1 MLREWLTRVLF
12 KEDKNNWPGIV
23 CVFLVL
29 ISPVILLA
37 LFTYRQVHGDLTSLA
52 MTQRQTVAFLAA
64 ATLKQKLDR
73 LVDLG
78 VSLASPIRFRRLV
91 QAGDWKEAAAML
103 QAAPNDFQFVD
114 SIYLTDLDGLRM
126 AGTPKLT
133 TTGKHTS
140 APQAWYGQVK
150 ENWEPYVSDAFR
162 KRSKPY
168 DNLVV
173 VAIPIR
179 GERQKI
185 LGILVLQVK
194 LAAFFQWT
202 QEIDAGS
209 RGSLYFF
216 DRLGRLVAHPQVV
229 PRPDLG
235 DYSGLPAVKNVLRGH
250 RGIEVISNPFN
261 GVESV
266 LAFEPVPGYGWGVLS
281 AEPAPTAFTAR
292 SSALRKLMVV
302 YSLILLLGSSLS
314 ILILC
319 TLAERRRTEEA
330 LRKSEERRRSII
342 ETAGDSFIAMDQE
355 GKIIDWN
362 HQAELTFGWS
372 GDEALGR
379 LLAEKILPVERR
391 DSHKNGLARFMATG
405 EWSILN
411 KRIEITALHRS
422 GHTFPVE
429 LMVWP
434 LKARQSITFNAFC
447 RDITEHKRAEE
458 TRSTLVSIVESS
470 DDAIVGLTLEGLI
483 LSWNQGA
490 ERIYGY
496 SAAEAIGRS
505 KSMLVPPDRP
515 EELTG
520 ILQRLRRGERV
531 EHYRTEL
538 IRKDGGRI
546 HVSLTVSPIV
556 DSNGLVVGAS
566 TIARD
571 ITELRRSE
579 QAIVKL
585 TTELSQRALALE
597 AANKELESFSYSV
610 SHDLRAPLRAINGFA
625 EALLEDCASNL
636 DDQGKNYLRRVC
648 AASKHMGELIDDLL
662 SLSRVTRAEL
672 RRETVDLSALASS
685 IAAELKQTDP
695 QRAVNFTISSGLLAE
710 GDAGL
715 LRVALQNLLENAWKF
730 TAMQPQAK
738 IEFGLAKQNGKAG
751 YFVRDNGAGFDMDY
765 ADKLFGPFQ
774 RLHSTTEF
782 EGTGIGLATVQ
793 RIIRRHGGRVWAEGE
808 LNRGATFYFS
818 LP

>member
-1 MLREWLTRVLF
+1 VRLTPFF
-12 KEDKNNWPGIV
+12 KW
-23 CVFLVL
+23 
-29 ISPVILLA
+29 
-37 LFTYRQVHGDLTSLA
+37 
-52 MTQRQTVAFLAA
+52 
-64 ATLKQKLDR
+64 
-73 LVDLG
+73 
-78 VSLASPIRFRRLV
+78 
-91 QAGDWKEAAAML
+91 
-103 QAAPNDFQFVD
+103 
-114 SIYLTDLDGLRM
+114 
-126 AGTPKLT
+126 TP
-133 TTGKHTS
+133 
-140 APQAWYGQVK
+140 
-150 ENWEPYVSDAFR
+150 
-162 KRSKPY
+162 
-168 DNLVV
+168 
-173 VAIPIR
+173 
-179 GERQKI
+179 
-185 LGILVLQVK
+185 
-194 LAAFFQWT
+194 
-202 QEIDAGS
+202 EIDSGP

-216 DRLGRLVAHPQVV
+216 DRLGRLVA
-229 PRPDLG
+229 RPKSVSPPDRD
-235 DYSGLPAVKNVLRGH
+235 DYAGVAAVQKIFHGE
-250 RGIEVISNPFN
+250 RGIEVILNPFDN
-261 GVESV
+261 VESV
-266 LAFEPVPGYGWGVLS
+266 VAYEPVPAYGWGVLS

-292 SSALRKLMVV
+292 SSALRKLMGV

-314 ILILC
+314 ILILR

-330 LRKSEERRRSII
+330 LRKSEEHSRSIV
-342 ETAGDSFIAMDQE
+342 ETAGDAFIAMDQE

-362 HQAELTFGWS
+362 HQAELAFGWS
-372 GDEALGR
+372 RDEALGKM
-379 LLAEKILPVERR
+379 LAETILPVERR
-391 DSHKNGLARFMATG
+391 DSHKIGLARFLATG
-405 EWSILN
+405 EWPILN

-422 GHTFPVE
+422 GHSFPVE
-429 LMVWP
+429 LMIWP
-434 LKARQSITFNAFC
+434 LKTRQSITFNAFC

-505 KSMLVPPDRP
+505 KSILVPPDRP
-515 EELTG
+515 EEIAS
-520 ILQRLRRGERV
+520 ILERLRRGERV

-538 IRKDGGRI
+538 IRKDGSRI

-556 DSNGLVVGAS
+556 NSNGEVVGAS

-625 EALLEDCASNL
+625 QALLEDCARDL

-662 SLSRVTRAEL
+662 GLSRVTRAEL
-672 RRETVDLSALASS
+672 RRETVDLSALAAS

-695 QRAVNFTISSGLLAE
+695 RRAVDFVISPGLLTE

-715 LRVALQNLLENAWKF
+715 LRVALQNLLQNAWKF
-730 TAMQPQAK
+730 TATKPQAK
-738 IEFGLAKQNGKAG
+738 IEFGLAKQNGKSG

-774 RLHSTTEF
+774 RLHSTSEF

>member
-12 KEDKNNWPGIV
+12 KEDKNNWPGIL

-73 LVDLG
+73 LIDLG
-78 VSLASPIRFRRLV
+78 VSLASPIRFRRLIHT
-91 QAGDWKEAAAML
+91 GDWKEAVAML
-103 QAAPNDFQFVD
+103 QGVPNDFQFVD
-114 SIYLTDLDGLRM
+114 SIYVTDLDGVPM
-126 AGTPKLT
+126 AGTPKLAAA
-133 TTGKHTS
+133 GRKSS
-140 APQAWYGQVK
+140 AFQGWHGEVK
-150 ENWEPYVSDAFR
+150 KDWEPYVSEVYR
-162 KRSKPY
+162 KSSKPY
-168 DNLVV
+168 EKFIA

-179 GERQKI
+179 GEKQGV
-185 LGILVLQVK
+185 LGILVLHVR
-194 LAAFFQWT
+194 LAQFFQWT
-202 QEIDAGS
+202 QEINVGF

-216 DRLGRLVAHPQVV
+216 DPLGHLVAHPKFV

-235 DYSGLPAVKNVLRGH
+235 DYSGVLAVQKVLRGE
-250 RGIEVISNPFN
+250 RGIEVILNPFDA
-261 GVESV
+261 VESV
-266 LAFEPVPGYGWGVLS
+266 VAYEPVPGYGWGVLS
-281 AEPAPTAFTAR
+281 AEPTPTAFTAR
-292 SSALRKLMVV
+292 SSALRKLLVV
-302 YSLILLLGSSLS
+302 YSLIILLGSSLS

-330 LRKSEERRRSII
+330 LRKSEERSRSII
-342 ETAGDSFIAMDQE
+342 ETAGDAFIAMDQG

-362 HQAELTFGWS
+362 HRAELTFGWS
-372 GDEALGR
+372 REEALGKI
-379 LLAEKILPVERR
+379 LAETILPIERR
-391 DSHKNGLARFMATG
+391 DSHKNGLARFMATE
-405 EWSILN
+405 EWPILN

-422 GHTFPVE
+422 GHTFPID

-434 LKARQSITFNAFC
+434 LKTRQSITFNAFC
-447 RDITEHKRAEE
+447 RDITEHKLAEE

-496 SAAEAIGRS
+496 SATEAIGRS
-505 KSMLVPPDRP
+505 KSMLVPSDRP
-515 EELTG
+515 EEIPT
-520 ILQRLRRGERV
+520 ILERLRRGERV

-538 IRKDGGRI
+538 IRKDRSRI

-556 DSNGLVVGAS
+556 DSSGQVVGAS

-625 EALLEDCASNL
+625 QALIEDCASTL
-636 DDQGKNYLRRVC
+636 DDEGKNYLRRVC

-672 RRETVDLSALASS
+672 QRETVDLSALASS

-695 QRAVNFTISSGLLAE
+695 QRAVDFVISPGLLTE
-710 GDAGL
+710 GDGGL
-715 LRVALQNLLENAWKF
+715 LRVALQNLIQNAWKF
-730 TAMQPQAK
+730 TATQPRAK
-738 IEFGLAKQNGKAG
+738 IEFGLANQNGKSS

-774 RLHSTTEF
+774 RLHSTSEF

-793 RIIRRHGGRVWAEGE
+793 RIVRRHGGRVWAEGE